1 MKFYTSFA
9 CVLLLSGA
17 AFAQKNSPTP
27 PPVVLPVDSIT
38 HLVTYEAVTQVPGAT
53 SEVLYKRALDWFN
66 TNYKNP
72 TEVIRENDVGKGIIV
87 GKPRFRIY
95 NPPDKEGTK
104 TDAGIVQYT
113 ITVGIKEGRFK
124 YELTEFN
131 WKQLSYY
138 PIEKWMD
145 TKGQM
150 YTPVFNH
157 YLTQTDEHVKE
168 LIKNLK
174 NALMSDKP
182 VKDKD
187 NW

>member
-1 MKFYTSFA
+1 MKIVRILGCA
-9 CVLLLSGA
+9 LLLSTTA
-17 AFAQKNSPTP
+17 TAQKNAPLP

-38 HLVTYEAVTQVPGAT
+38 HLITYEAVTQVPGAT
-53 SEVLYKRALDWFN
+53 AEILYKRALDWFN
-66 TNYKNP
+66 SYYKNP
-72 TEVIRENDVGKGIIV
+72 AEVIRENDAAKGKIV
-87 GKPRFRIY
+87 GKSRFRIY

-104 TDAGIVQYT
+104 TDVGLVQYT
-113 ITVGIKEGRFK
+113 ITVGAKEGRFK

-138 PIEKWMD
+138 PLEKWMD

-150 YTPVFNH
+150 YTPVYNH
-157 YLTQTDEHVKE
+157 YLTQTDDYVKE
-168 LIKNLK
+168 LVKNLK
-174 NALMSDKP
+174 NAIMNDKP